1 MSQTLFYLCVG
12 SAMWLL
18 GLHGLLRLE
27 HPLRRLIAIN
37 IMGSGV
43 FTVMVALALRSEPAD
58 PVMQALVVTGLVV
71 AASAT
76 AFALR
81 LIATRLRDA
90 DQRESVP
97 LNERVKPEA
106 SE

>member
-1 MSQTLFYLCVG
+1 MSQTLFYLLVG
-12 SAMWLL
+12 GTLWLL
-18 GLHGLLRLE
+18 GLHGLLRLK
-27 HPLRRLIAIN
+27 HPIRRLIAIN

-43 FTVMVALALRSEPAD
+43 FTVMVALALRSDPPD

-81 LIATRLRDA
+81 LISARIDQAPNRRDKH
-90 DQRESVP
+90 REELP
-97 LNERVKPEA
+97 
-106 SE
+106 